1 MTRVALVEFFG
12 IGGTADYT
20 DCLARAL
27 AARGMEVAVVTST
40 LFEPLTANPG
50 YQIFRPFSYRP
61 SQPKAVKAW
70 QLWRA
75 ITPARAFIRDFG
87 PDVVHAQGTVVPAIE
102 GRLFRS
108 LPVPT
113 VCTVHDAGA
122 HERRP
127 WLGSFSRFY
136 RHFDRLICHSESTRL
151 RLQPALPTR
160 SIAVV
165 PHGVYSP
172 LVDEVPEQAES
183 RQRLGLPAGRRIV
196 LFFGFIRRYKGLDLL
211 LDALALARRS
221 NLMALV
227 AGRPLYDI
235 SRSIERA
242 EREELPVAW
251 HLGFIPRQQVS
262 TFFAAAD
269 VVALPY
275 IDTFD
280 SGALELA
287 AAYGKPVVVTDA
299 GGLPEAFARYGY
311 GSLVGERSGQAL
323 ARALLQPYSAPARG
337 QRSNTWEAVAERTAA
352 IYAEAIGG

>member
-1 MTRVALVEFFG
+1 
-12 IGGTADYT
+12 
-20 DCLARAL
+20 
-27 AARGMEVAVVTST
+27 MEVAVVTSS
-40 LFEPLTANPG
+40 LFEPLTTNPA
-50 YQIFRPFSYRP
+50 YQIVRPFSYRP
-61 SQPKAVKAW
+61 SQPKPVKAW
-70 QLWRA
+70 RLARA
-75 ITPARAFIRDFG
+75 IAPARRFLEEFR
-87 PDVVHAQGTVVPAIE
+87 PDAVHAQGTVVPAIE
-102 GRLFRS
+102 RRLYRS
-108 LPVPT
+108 LKVPK
-113 VCTVHDAGA
+113 VCTVHDARA

-136 RHFDRLICHSESTRL
+136 GDFDRLICHSESTRL
-151 RLQPALPTR
+151 RIQPALPTR

-165 PHGVYSP
+165 PHGIYSP
-172 LVDEVPEQAES
+172 LVNDIPEKAES
-183 RQRLGLPAGRRIV
+183 RQRLGLPSGQPIV

-211 LDALALARRS
+211 LDALSLARRQGS

-235 SRSIERA
+235 SRSVERA
-242 EREELPVAW
+242 EREGLPVAW
-251 HLGFIPRQQVS
+251 HLGFIPRDEVA

-311 GSLVGERSGQAL
+311 GSLVAERTGPAL
-323 ARALLQPYSAPARG
+323 ARALLQQYSAPARPE
-337 QRSNTWEAVAERTAA
+337 RSNTWEAVAERTAEL
-352 IYAEAIGG
+352 YAEARRG